1 MLLKKVPEHILKKYE
16 SKRGKRKGGGG
27 GREQRGRERQ
37 VDADRVP
44 LRAAVILCEGIPG
57 SHAI

>member
-1 MLLKKVPEHILKKYE
+1 MLLKKVPEHIFKKYE
-16 SKRGKRKGGGG
+16 SKRGKRKGEE
-27 GREQRGRERQ
+27 REQRGRERQ
-37 VDADRVP
+37 VDADCVP

>member
-1 MLLKKVPEHILKKYE
+1 MKVKGEKE
-16 SKRGKRKGGGG
+16 RGGGE
-27 GREQRGRERQ
+27 REQRGRERQ